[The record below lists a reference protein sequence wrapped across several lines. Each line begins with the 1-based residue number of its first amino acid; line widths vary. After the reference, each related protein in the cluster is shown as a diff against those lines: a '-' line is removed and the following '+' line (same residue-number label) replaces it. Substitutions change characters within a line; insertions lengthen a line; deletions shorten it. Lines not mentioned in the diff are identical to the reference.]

1 MESFYQ
7 RTPQGHHEISDR
19 KLGLTRWQRAT
30 LIVIGHGKSPEEMQ
44 HAMRQ
49 MPEWLDDVLRI
60 LIDKGL
66 ITISPIAIIT
76 ANAVQPET
84 QDSAREIRRYLHYL
98 IGIVENANA
107 AAALGLTIAL
117 KKAGTLET
125 MHQLYPKFL
134 DALDKICGGEE
145 ATRLLQKLAR
155 CESVP
160 AEGVS
165 SLR

>member
-7 RTPQGHHEISDR
+7 RTSQGHHEISDR

-30 LIVIGHGKSPEEMQ
+30 LIVIGHGKSPEEMR

-49 MPEWLDDVLRI
+49 MPERLDDVLRI
-60 LIDKGL
+60 LIDKEL
-66 ITISPIAIIT
+66 ITTSPTTTIP
-76 ANAVQPET
+76 ANAAQLET
-84 QDSAREIRRYLHYL
+84 QDAAREIRRYLHYL

-107 AAALGLTIAL
+107 AAALSLTIAL
-117 KKAGTLET
+117 KKASTPEA

-155 CESVP
+155 SESLPAESV
-160 AEGVS
+160 S
-165 SLR
+165 SPR

>member
-1 MESFYQ
+1 MELFYQ
-7 RTPQGHHEISDR
+7 RTPKGHQEISDR

-44 HAMRQ
+44 HTMRQ
-49 MPEWLDDVLRI
+49 MPERLDDTLRI
-60 LIDKGL
+60 LVDKGL
-66 ITISPIAIIT
+66 ITASPTTTIPE
-76 ANAVQPET
+76 NAAQPET
-84 QDSAREIRRYLHYL
+84 QDPAREIRRYLHYL

-117 KKAGTLET
+117 KKASTLEA

-134 DALDKICGGEE
+134 DALSEICGDEE
-145 ATRLLQKLAR
+145 AIRLLQKLTR
-155 CESVP
+155 SESVP
-160 AEGVS
+160 ADGVS

>member
-49 MPEWLDDVLRI
+49 MPERLDDVLRI
-60 LIDKGL
+60 LVDKGL
-66 ITISPIAIIT
+66 ITASPTATIP
-76 ANAVQPET
+76 ANAVQPEM
-84 QDSAREIRRYLHYL
+84 QDPAREIRRYLQYL
-98 IGIVENANA
+98 IGIVENTNA

-117 KKAGTLET
+117 KKASTLEA

-134 DALDKICGGEE
+134 DTLGEICGCEE
-145 ATRLLQKLAR
+145 ATRLLQKLA
-155 CESVP
+155 CTEEVP
-160 AEGVS
+160 A
-165 SLR
+165 

>member
-7 RTPQGHHEISDR
+7 RTPQGHHEITDR
-19 KLGLTRWQRAT
+19 RLGLTRWQRAT

-44 HAMRQ
+44 HTMRQ
-49 MPEWLDDVLRI
+49 MPERLDEVLRI
-60 LIDKGL
+60 LVDKGL
-66 ITISPIAIIT
+66 ITTSPTATIP
-76 ANAVQPET
+76 ANAAQPET
-84 QDSAREIRRYLHYL
+84 QDPAREIRHYLHYL

-117 KKAGTLET
+117 KKASTLEA

-134 DALDKICGGEE
+134 DALDKICCGEE

-155 CESVP
+155 SESVP
-160 AEGVS
+160 AGGVS